1 MVNVKCHSCVKIMP
15 MYMFGDAMQCEL
27 IKICRFCHAVKPL
40 SMELSAVKQENDLL
54 RDRVADLEAKMSQ
67 LSKNNN
73 ELTSVPDT
81 SPISVVKGNAEFITV
96 RNGIKPRVH
105 AAVRPIQLNNTFSV
119 LPGLKEDDEQ
129 DIVVVGSSLTR
140 GLLTTFCGRNVAHR
154 KRYCYPG
161 ARVQTIKDN
170 INDFTAGASAN
181 TAYIV
186 LVGSNDLTQNNVDR
200 QKLLATYRSLLRDLK
215 NKSNNIMFSSIL
227 PRFSD
232 FYQFHNEAFNLNRE
246 LKWLCAEHKIGYI
259 NAWDSFYNVSSLS
272 DMYAKD
278 GIHLSELGS
287 VRLGRIYNEAAKKFF
302 LDARN

>member
-1 MVNVKCHSCVKIMP
+1 LLGQL
-15 MYMFGDAMQCEL
+15 YLFGDALLCDV
-27 IKICRFCHAVKPL
+27 IKICRFCDEVKHL
-40 SMELSAVKQENDLL
+40 SNELLAVKQENGLL

-67 LSKNNN
+67 RSNNNN
-73 ELTSVPDT
+73 ELNSISGT
-81 SPISVVKGNAEFITV
+81 SPISVKGNEEFITV

-105 AAVRPIQLNNTFSV
+105 ASVRPIQLNNTFSV

-140 GLLTTFCGRNVAHR
+140 GLLSTFCGRNVAHR

-170 INDFTAGASAN
+170 VNDFSAGASAN

-200 QKLLATYRSLLRDLK
+200 RKLLATYRSLIRDLK
-215 NKSNNIMFSSIL
+215 KKSNNIMFSSIL
-227 PRFSD
+227 PRFSGS
-232 FYQFHNEAFNLNRE
+232 YQFHNEAFNLNRE

-272 DMYAKD
+272 DMYSKD

-287 VRLGRIYNEAAKKFF
+287 VRLGRVYNEAAKKFF